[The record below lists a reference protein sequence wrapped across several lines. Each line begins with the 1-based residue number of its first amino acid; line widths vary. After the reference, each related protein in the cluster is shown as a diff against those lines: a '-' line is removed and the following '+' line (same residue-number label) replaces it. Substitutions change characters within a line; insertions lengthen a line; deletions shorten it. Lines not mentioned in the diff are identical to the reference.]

1 MLRLNLKNYVFFL
14 VFAVLLFPIQVFG
27 EEKDQIKPEPESEP
41 ELCIKQKIKIR
52 GRPNRISAMASMN
65 AVIQWIN
72 QTKKKHGAEYAQW
85 HTAKDTAVSCEKIRL
100 SDYHICFAAGK
111 PCKKD
116 PNEGKK
122 KGLPRKKNAAT
133 SH

>member
-1 MLRLNLKNYVFFL
+1 MLRLNLKSYVFFW

-27 EEKDQIKPEPESEP
+27 EEKSQITPEAEP
-41 ELCIKQKIKIR
+41 ELCIKQKIKTR

-72 QTKKKHGAEYAQW
+72 QTKKQHGAEYAQW
-85 HTAKDTAVSCEKIRL
+85 HTAQDTSVSCEKIRL

-116 PNEGKK
+116 ANDGKNK
-122 KGLPRKKNAAT
+122 TGLPRKSNAT
-133 SH
+133 SQ